1 MCYISIKDELDLHG
15 GQVLKPSL
23 QHKSKF
29 LLGVCNENTFNL
41 TIQTFHYGNDFFF
54 FKSKNCPL
62 TRLGCSN
69 VLRHLRSRKKKISN
83 RYLTKLS
90 RLAPQSGKRRD
101 TKLDV

>member
-15 GQVLKPSL
+15 GQVLKPSM

-54 FKSKNCPL
+54 FF
-62 TRLGCSN
+62 
-69 VLRHLRSRKKKISN
+69 
-83 RYLTKLS
+83 
-90 RLAPQSGKRRD
+90 
-101 TKLDV
+101 